1 MMNEAARLTATATR
15 WAAVIMLVACAT
27 PAWTLGILVPRQ
39 HEFSPIRLGEAEVR
53 AEVNNNVAK
62 TRVIQDFYNPNSRQ
76 LEADFY
82 FPVPKDANVTD
93 FVLYMN
99 GKPVKGEV
107 LEKEKAREIYEG
119 IVRRM
124 QDPGLLEWIDYNLFK
139 VRVFPVPPNGTQKIE
154 LEFAQP
160 LQADQGVYKYTF
172 PMRTPKGALESGRG
186 ETPRVK
192 FAVDIKSDEP
202 LRNIYSP
209 SHTVETDQR
218 DPKSVKV
225 VLPPTS
231 LAGGGDFVLFYE
243 VSAKDVALSLLATRP
258 GSDDGY
264 FCLML
269 SPQLKADDSQA
280 TPNDVA
286 FVLDTSGSMLEGN
299 KIEQARR
306 ALSYCVSQLRDKDRF
321 AVIRFSTEVEK
332 FKDTLQDGTKEN
344 VEAAKQWIGA
354 LPARGGTNISGALEQ
369 ALAMAP
375 PKGESNR
382 VYMIVF
388 ITDGLPTVGETNAER
403 IIDKVKPGAHG
414 SIRIFTFG
422 VGNDVNTKLLD
433 RVADETRAVSE
444 YIKPGQDM
452 EVPISKFFDKINRPA
467 MVNLALDIPGGSVY
481 DMYPSPL
488 PDLFYGTQLTVFGRY
503 KKPGAT
509 AIKLTGMVAGKSAE
523 FVYEKTLPE
532 REQGNDFVE
541 KLWGTRKIGY
551 LLDAVRAKG
560 ENSEIKDEVIR
571 LAKKYGVVTPYTSYL
586 VAEDVPM
593 STARPPLAS
602 APMRRDDFRLGMT
615 GSPPASGLPGLSAS
629 MDGGVAAS
637 KGMERSQAMA
647 KRSAARSAAA
657 MPHLEAQQGV
667 SRNEV
672 MAQPMQ
678 ESGAAAVRM
687 SESVRKLKESKS
699 QADAAK
705 DVQGV
710 RTVGSRTFQMTDDGT
725 WVDTAIGA
733 DDKPVLRI
741 KYMSDAYF
749 AALKINPDLRAV
761 FALGERVRVKLP
773 GGVVEVGPEGKD
785 TLDSSDEKHL
795 AP

>member
-1 MMNEAARLTATATR
+1 MMKKATKSAAMFSRCTA
-15 WAAVIMLVACAT
+15 IMLLVLCAA
-27 PAWTLGILVPRQ
+27 PAWPLGILVPRQ
-39 HEFSPIRLGEAEVR
+39 QEFSPIHLGEAEVR
-53 AEVNNNVAK
+53 AEVTNNVAK
-62 TRVIQDFYNPNSRQ
+62 TRVIQEFFNPNSRQ

-160 LQADQGVYKYTF
+160 LQADQGVYKYSF
-172 PMRTPKGALESGRG
+172 PMKTPKGALEAGRR
-186 ETPRVK
+186 ENPKVK
-192 FAVDIKSDEP
+192 FTVDIKSDEP

-243 VSAKDVALSLLATRP
+243 VSSKDVALSLVTTRP

-269 SPQLKADDSQA
+269 SPQLKADDSQV
-280 TPNDVA
+280 TPNDLA

-332 FKDTLQDGTKEN
+332 YKDTLQDATKEN
-344 VEAAKQWIGA
+344 IEAAKQWIGS

-375 PKGESNR
+375 PKGESGR
-382 VYMIVF
+382 VYTVVF
-388 ITDGLPTVGETNAER
+388 ITDGMPTVGETNADR
-403 IIDKVKPGAHG
+403 IVSQIKPGTHG

-422 VGNDVNTKLLD
+422 VGNDVNAKLLD

-444 YIKPGQDM
+444 YIKPSQDM
-452 EVPISKFFDKINRPA
+452 EVPISKFFDKISRPA
-467 MVNLALDIPGGSVY
+467 MVNLALDMPGGSVY

-488 PDLFYGTQLTVFGRY
+488 PDMFYGTQLTVFGRY
-503 KKPGAT
+503 KKPGPT
-509 AIKLTGMVAGKSAE
+509 AIKLTGMVAGKSTE

-532 REQGNDFVE
+532 REPSNEFVE

-551 LLDAVRAKG
+551 LLDAIRSKG
-560 ENSEIKDEVIR
+560 ESSEVKDEVIR

-593 STARPPLAS
+593 GTPRPPVAMAPRPHDTFSFGIAGSSGAPGQPTRMAGRVAS
-602 APMRRDDFRLGMT
+602 RD
-615 GSPPASGLPGLSAS
+615 
-629 MDGGVAAS
+629 
-637 KGMERSQAMA
+637 GMERPQAMA
-647 KRSAARSAAA
+647 KRSADRLYDTV
-657 MPHLEAQQGV
+657 PHLDAQQGV

-672 MAQPMQ
+672 MARPMA
-678 ESGAAAVRM
+678 ESGEAAVRM
-687 SESVRKLKESKS
+687 SQSVRRLKESKS
-699 QADAAK
+699 EAESDAAK

-710 RTVGSRTFQMTDDGT
+710 RTAGSRTFQMTADGT
-725 WVDTAIGA
+725 WVDTAITG
-733 DDKPVLRI
+733 DEKPVLRI

-749 AALKINPDLRAV
+749 AALKINPELRTV
-761 FALGERVRVKLP
+761 FALGERIRVKLAH
-773 GGVVEVGPEGKD
+773 GIVEVGPDGKD
-785 TLDSSDEKHL
+785 KLDPADEKSL